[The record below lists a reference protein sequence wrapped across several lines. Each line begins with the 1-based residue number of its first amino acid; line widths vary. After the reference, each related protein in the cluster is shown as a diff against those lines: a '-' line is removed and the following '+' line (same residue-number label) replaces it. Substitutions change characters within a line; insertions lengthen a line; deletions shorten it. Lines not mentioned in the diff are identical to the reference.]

1 MKSVLLGIL
10 AALVGCAIFFA
21 CLVGWYELTGQGSG
35 VFLRRSDTE
44 AAETT
49 AAPDAGAG
57 VTIVSSGTSA
67 GESEAP
73 AAENNANTT
82 VPLVVIPEDVITD
95 AQEASSG
102 ASASG
107 ADSAQNADAAAS
119 QTTETPEHLLD
130 AFAKKIEQEL
140 STGLDDGGHVRVARS
155 PRGIT
160 ITLWE
165 DDLVS
170 RLAAGQTNGETGILW
185 EEMKDRLR
193 TLTLTY
199 YSRRSEEGVP
209 DAHIVANLLNEQQQ
223 DDIIL
228 SYEDG
233 ALIHDGLDHD

>member
-35 VFLRRSDTE
+35 VFSRRTGTE
-44 AAETT
+44 ADGT
-49 AAPDAGAG
+49 AAAPNAG
-57 VTIVSSGTSA
+57 VTIVAPGTSSG
-67 GESEAP
+67 ESDAP
-73 AAENNANTT
+73 AAENNTNTT
-82 VPLVVIPEDVITD
+82 VPLVVIPEDVTD
-95 AQEASSG
+95 SAQDASSG
-102 ASASG
+102 TSG
-107 ADSAQNADAAAS
+107 TGSTQDANAAAS
-119 QTTETPEHLLD
+119 QTTADTPEHLLS
-130 AFAKKIEQEL
+130 AFAEKIEREL
-140 STGLDDGGHVRVARS
+140 SPTLDANGHVRVASS

-170 RLAAGQTNGETGILW
+170 RLSAGQTNGETDRLW
-185 EEMKDRLR
+185 DEMKERLR

-209 DAHIVANLLNEQQQ
+209 DAHIVANLINEQQQ

-233 ALIHDGLDHD
+233 ELIHDGLDHD

>member
-10 AALVGCAIFFA
+10 AALIGCAIFFA

-35 VFLRRSDTE
+35 VFSRRAETE
-44 AAETT
+44 ASGAVT
-49 AAPDAGAG
+49 ASNAAAG
-57 VTIVSSGTSA
+57 VTIVSSGTTSA
-67 GESEAP
+67 ESSGASSAESSGTS
-73 AAENNANTT
+73 AAESGTDTT
-82 VPLVVIPEDVITD
+82 VPLVVQPE
-95 AQEASSG
+95 A
-102 ASASG
+102 
-107 ADSAQNADAAAS
+107 
-119 QTTETPEHLLD
+119 ETPEHLLE
-130 AFAKKIEQEL
+130 AFAEKIEKEL
-140 STGLDDGGHVRVARS
+140 SPTLGDGGHVRVAS
-155 PRGIT
+155 SSRGIT

-170 RLAAGQTNGETGILW
+170 RLSAGQTNGETERLW

-193 TLTLTY
+193 TMTLTY

-209 DAHIVANLLNEQQQ
+209 DAHIVANLLNEERQ